1 VLELRQT
8 DTFKQ
13 WRQRLRDDRAKALIA
28 SRLDRLAYGHT
39 GDVKAVGGGVL
50 ELRIHHGPGY
60 RVYFAK
66 QGNVVVILLC
76 GGDKGSQTRDIG
88 IAKRLLAELE

>member
-13 WRQRLRDDRAKALIA
+13 WRQRLRDDRARALIA

-66 QGNVVVILLC
+66 QGNAVVILLC
-76 GGDKGSQTRDIG
+76 RGDKRSQTRDIG